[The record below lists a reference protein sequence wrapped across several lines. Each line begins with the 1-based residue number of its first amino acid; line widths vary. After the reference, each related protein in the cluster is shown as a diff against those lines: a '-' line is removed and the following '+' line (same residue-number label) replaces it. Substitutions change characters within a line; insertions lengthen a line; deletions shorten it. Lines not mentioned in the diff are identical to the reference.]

1 MQISIMSYSTPTENM
16 LLKYIKTPIIPQPSK
31 ITRISLLQI
40 LPICEVIIIIVVVV
54 IIVIYN
60 KN

>member
-1 MQISIMSYSTPTENM
+1 MSYSTPTENM